1 MNWPRPGRRVYR
13 VAQPANDICSSADQA
28 ATQGVIDDLSFD
40 TVQAA
45 MNEMNP
51 IPARPIELAIEA
63 PFRLRALEV
72 TPAALEIRRGSEVA
86 TLEPR
91 VMQVLVALY
100 RAEGRVVSREELL
113 ELCWEGRIVGDDSL
127 NRSVSQLRKALA
139 NEDGVSVDTIPRV
152 GYRLRFDAA
161 PSGELPTQAEPET
174 PPRLSSRAKILA
186 SVAVLAVCGVAA
198 AAALRFA
205 PPPQWSASGV
215 RPLTQEKGVEMFPAL
230 SPDGLTVAYTAG
242 PGFWEPRDIYLRNVS
257 VGDATPLRLTD
268 TADADETAP
277 AWSPDGSRLAF
288 LREAADGECS
298 IVMMTPP
305 NGTERTVSKCG
316 DLYAGLAW
324 LNDKEVIVGHRPPGA
339 RGRQLV
345 AVDTATG
352 RSRPLTKPPE
362 DMLGDSAPSIS
373 GDGRR
378 LAFRRTA
385 AMGSDTVH
393 VLEVAT
399 GETRP
404 LTDDGWKA
412 AGFTWANDARTLFF
426 SSNRGGDFGLWA
438 IDTQGG
444 SEPRRVT
451 LGMLPL
457 GRMSAD
463 RQSRQIAVETGRIQT
478 NLARIAAAGGPPS
491 PVTTGEGVDWDPDV
505 RADGTIVFASD
516 RSGTNQIWT
525 HRPDG
530 RIVRLSDM
538 AASYVY
544 APRWSSDG
552 QHAIFLGVVGG
563 KTDIYAIRH
572 DGSGL
577 TRITDDGAPKG
588 RALWAPDGKR
598 IFYTAVSGSGW
609 TLMLLDPSSGRAS
622 PVRGSAGTAIIERVG
637 ARLFAR
643 RNGESAV
650 MELDPQSGAVRAL
663 PARIAVAGLEAWAPR
678 SDGIVH
684 VRGNG
689 PAAELWL
696 TGWNGA
702 SRRLAPLRQAPRIP
716 FAIAPDGSIVT
727 PQLMAD
733 NRDLMLIDLD

>member
-1 MNWPRPGRRVYR
+1 MSWPRPGWRVHR
-13 VAQPANDICSSADQA
+13 LSQPANDICSSGEQA
-28 ATQGVIDDLSFD
+28 ATQSPIDDLSFD

-63 PFRLRALEV
+63 PFRLRALDI
-72 TPAALEIRRGSEVA
+72 TPAALEIRRGSDVA

-91 VMQVLVALY
+91 VMQVLVALH
-100 RAEGRVVSREELL
+100 RAKGRVVSREDLL

-139 NEDGVSVDTIPRV
+139 DEDGVSVDTIPRV
-152 GYRLRFDAA
+152 GYRLRFDAGPA
-161 PSGELPTQAEPET
+161 KALPAQTTPET
-174 PPRLSSRAKILA
+174 SPRLSSRARVLA
-186 SVAVLAVCGVAA
+186 SVAVLAVCGVVG
-198 AAALRFA
+198 AAALHFA
-205 PPPQWSASGV
+205 APPQWSASGV

-268 TADADETAP
+268 TPDADESAP

-288 LREAADGECS
+288 LREPAGGECA

-305 NGTERTVSKCG
+305 NGAERTVSKC
-316 DLYAGLAW
+316 DDPYAGLAW
-324 LNDKEVIVGHRPPGA
+324 LNAKEVIVGHRPPGA
-339 RGRQLV
+339 RGRRLV
-345 AVDTATG
+345 AVDIATG
-352 RSRPLTKPPE
+352 RSRPLTNPPE

-373 GDGRR
+373 GDGRW

-385 AMGSDTVH
+385 AMGSDAIH

-399 GETRP
+399 GKTRA

-412 AGFTWANDARTLFF
+412 SGFTWAKDDRTLFF

-438 IDTQGG
+438 IDARGG

-463 RQSRQIAVETGRIQT
+463 RKSRQIAVETGRIQT
-478 NLARIAAAGGPPS
+478 NLARIAAVGGPAS
-491 PVTTGEGVDWDPDV
+491 PVTVGEGIDWDPDV

-516 RSGTNQIWT
+516 RSGTNQIWA

-530 RIVRLSDM
+530 RIIRLSDM
-538 AASYVY
+538 TASYVY
-544 APRWSSDG
+544 APRWSADG
-552 QHAIFLGVVGG
+552 QRAIFLGVVGG
-563 KTDIYAIRH
+563 KTDIYTIRY

-609 TLMLLDPSSGRAS
+609 NLMALDPSSGRTS
-622 PVRGSAGTAIIERVG
+622 PVRGSAGIAIIERTG
-637 ARLFAR
+637 TRLFAR

-650 MELDPQSGAVRAL
+650 MELDPQSGTARAL
-663 PARIAVAGLEAWAPR
+663 PARIEVAGLEAWAPR

-684 VRGNG
+684 VRGSG
-689 PAAELWL
+689 PTAELWL
-696 TGWNGA
+696 TNWNGA
-702 SRRLAPLRQAPRIP
+702 SRRLAPLQQAPRIP
-716 FAIAPDGSIVT
+716 FTIAPDGSIVT